1 MGAGRAGAGLSQAIA
16 RRVTMRYMSST
27 NKPFKRRRILPAYRE
42 LFESGALQGG
52 TDSTQI
58 VCEDREE
65 TNRSRHEQLQ
75 QSLRHPHPESLE
87 IAESGFAAWADGLP
101 EDASDLVDSGAGVEV
116 RWTADQG
123 WGRWTSPVG

>member
-1 MGAGRAGAGLSQAIA
+1 MGAGVSRDGVAPVIT
-16 RRVTMRYMSST
+16 RRVTIRYMPST
-27 NKPFKRRRILPAYRE
+27 NKPFKRRRILSAYRE

-52 TDSTQI
+52 TDSAQI

-65 TNRSRHEQLQ
+65 TNRSRNEQLQ

-87 IAESGFAAWADGLP
+87 MAEAGFAAWADGLP
-101 EDASDLVDSGAGVEV
+101 EDASDIVDPEAGVEV